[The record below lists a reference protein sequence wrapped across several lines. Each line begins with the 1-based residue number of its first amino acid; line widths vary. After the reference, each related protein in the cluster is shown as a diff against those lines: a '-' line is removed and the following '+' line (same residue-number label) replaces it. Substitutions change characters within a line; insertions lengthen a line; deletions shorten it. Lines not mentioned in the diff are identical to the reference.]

1 MIAPFE
7 YSLST
12 ILSLFS
18 SKPDWENPSNPKFQW
33 ISTSSREIKKN
44 TVFVPLRG
52 ERDGHEFI
60 LDALK
65 NGATGFL
72 CEPNHP
78 ILKDLPITE
87 HKKAIFVKD
96 TLQALGTLA
105 NYHRNRFSPVLIA
118 ITGSSGKTTT
128 KDLLGGLFGFLNPK
142 SLVVTEK
149 NYNNEI
155 GVPFTLFRITENTRV
170 VICEMGM
177 NHRGEIKKLSQIA
190 EPTHALITN
199 IGSAHIENLKS
210 RKNIAEEK
218 IDIISCLRT
227 GGVLFVPDDLEFLER
242 AKVRTKQ
249 SKRNLV
255 IWKHSKQPELKV
267 NSVKKNGFILSW
279 NNELIPWNIPGQK
292 LLSNVRGMLAVGNYF
307 AIPKIHILKTITSY
321 KSPNKRL
328 NILKGYYTIIDDC
341 YNANPE
347 SMSSSIDACLQFA
360 EKKEIV
366 WVLGTMKELGTFSKY
381 YHEKIGKELNQIGK
395 GILLGLGEETL
406 PMVKQ
411 VRGSK
416 HFLEK
421 NALIHYIKTEIPK
434 QSVILVK
441 GSRSMKMEEIVSE
454 LQTFKG

>member
-18 SKPDWENPSNPKFQW
+18 SKPDWENPLNPKFQW

-44 TVFVPLRG
+44 TLFVPLRG
-52 ERDGHEFI
+52 DRDGHEFI

-78 ILKDLPITE
+78 VLKVLPTADQ
-87 HKKAIFVKD
+87 KKAIFVND
-96 TLQALGTLA
+96 TLHALGRLA
-105 NYHRNRFSPVLIA
+105 NYHRNRFSPILIA

-142 SLVVTEK
+142 TLVVTEK
-149 NYNNEI
+149 NFNNEI

-177 NHRGEIKKLSQIA
+177 NHRGEIKRLSLIA
-190 EPTHALITN
+190 EPTHTLITN

-218 IDIISCLRT
+218 IDIISGLRP
-227 GGVLFVPDDLEFLER
+227 GGVLFVPDDLDFLEL

-249 SKRNLV
+249 SKRNLM
-255 IWKHSKQPELKV
+255 IWKHTKQPELKV

-279 NNELIPWNIPGQK
+279 KNELVHWNIPGQK
-292 LLSNVRGMLAVGNYF
+292 LLSNVRGMFAVGNYF
-307 AIPKIHILKTITSY
+307 GISKNQILKTITSY

-328 NILKGYYTIIDDC
+328 NITKGYYTIIDDC

-347 SMSSSIDACLQFA
+347 SMSSSIDASLQFA
-360 EKKEIV
+360 ENKQIV

-381 YHEKIGKELNQIGK
+381 YHEQIGKELNQIGK
-395 GILLGLGEETL
+395 GTLLGLGEDTL

-411 VRGSK
+411 VNGGK
-416 HFLEK
+416 HFLDK
-421 NALIHYIKTEIPK
+421 KALIQFIKTEIPK
-434 QSVILVK
+434 HSVILVK